1 MITGDHPDTAK
12 AIAREVGIFSPGNK
26 TLEDLAEELCIPMEE
41 VNSSCISSV
50 VVHGSELDEM
60 SDDEIDE
67 LILTFNEIVFAR
79 MSPEQKLLVV
89 EGCQRIGAI
98 VAVTGDGVNDC
109 PAMRKADVSI
119 AMGISGS
126 TVSKK
131 TADMILLDDN
141 FATIVAGIE
150 EGRLVFDNLKKSIA
164 YTLSSNVPELFPFI
178 FFIILGIPLALGTIT
193 IICIDLGTDILPAI
207 SLAYEEPETD
217 LMKRPP
223 RNPFTDRLVGSK
235 LIGMACAQIGMIQ
248 AFAGFFT
255 YIVIM
260 AEHGFYPLKL
270 IGLRKSWDSIS
281 INDLEDSFAQEW
293 TYQDRKS
300 LEYTCHTGFF
310 VSIVVVQWADAII
323 CKTRKISIF
332 SQGMKNFALNFSLIF
347 ETLLAVFL
355 CYTPG
360 MDTALQM
367 YPLRWNWWLLALP
380 YSILIFFYDEC
391 RKLLVRMLP
400 ADYWLMKEEYF

>member
-1 MITGDHPDTAK
+1 
-12 AIAREVGIFSPGNK
+12 
-26 TLEDLAEELCIPMEE
+26 
-41 VNSSCISSV
+41 
-50 VVHGSELDEM
+50 
-60 SDDEIDE
+60 
-67 LILTFNEIVFAR
+67 
-79 MSPEQKLLVV
+79 
-89 EGCQRIGAI
+89 
-98 VAVTGDGVNDC
+98 
-109 PAMRKADVSI
+109 
-119 AMGISGS
+119 MGISGS

-323 CKTRKISIF
+323 CKTRKNSIF

-347 ETLLAVFL
+347 ETVLAVFL